1 MQIMTQLYL
10 KTYLTIIYMHAVIS
24 SLYGI
29 QVSLFFF
36 FFFIYMIH
44 VYLVG
49 SMQST

>member
-24 SLYGI
+24 SLYWI

-36 FFFIYMIH
+36 FFFLYDTCI
-44 VYLVG
+44 L
-49 SMQST
+49 SWFNEK